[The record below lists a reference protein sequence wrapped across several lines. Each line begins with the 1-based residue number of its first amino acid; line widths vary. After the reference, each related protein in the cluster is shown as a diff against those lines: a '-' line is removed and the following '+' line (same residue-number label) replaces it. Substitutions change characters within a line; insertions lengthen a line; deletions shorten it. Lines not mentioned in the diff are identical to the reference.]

1 MEIDVSDRRRLVN
14 LVFQTLHFL
23 VAFGF
28 LIFGLVE
35 FVSNPPFFD
44 GYGDA
49 KGFRKQNELP
59 EDSFQVR
66 ENIILTFYTF
76 YITCLHICDHM

>member
-1 MEIDVSDRRRLVN
+1 MEIDLSDRRRLFN
-14 LVFQTLHFL
+14 RVFQTLHFL

-28 LIFGLVE
+28 LTFGLVE

-49 KGFRKQNELP
+49 KISQKQLP
-59 EDSFQVR
+59 EDSFQV
-66 ENIILTFYTF
+66 IIISYLLAIGYG
-76 YITCLHICDHM
+76 L

>member
-49 KGFRKQNELP
+49 KVISQKQLP
-59 EDSFQVR
+59 EDSFQVMR
-66 ENIILTFYTF
+66 KYHFDILYYVFAYF
-76 YITCLHICDHM
+76 